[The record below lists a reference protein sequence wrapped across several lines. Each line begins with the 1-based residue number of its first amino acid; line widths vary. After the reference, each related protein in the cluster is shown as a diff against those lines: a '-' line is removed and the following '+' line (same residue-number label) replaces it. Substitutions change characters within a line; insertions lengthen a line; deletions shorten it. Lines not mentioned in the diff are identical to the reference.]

1 MEHAVSVAALGSRA
15 ASDLRAEHEA
25 CLAKISDSDC
35 RHQAS
40 GELLAKVRV
49 FDPMNSP
56 PPIPRVHLI
65 YFHSLYCSRSL
76 ILVRLIM
83 VCPDYVRSHS

>member
-1 MEHAVSVAALGSRA
+1 MIRKIFVFYRARIGQLEAESVEHAVSVAALGSRA

-40 GELLAKVRV
+40 GEL
-49 FDPMNSP
+49 
-56 PPIPRVHLI
+56 
-65 YFHSLYCSRSL
+65 
-76 ILVRLIM
+76 
-83 VCPDYVRSHS
+83 